1 MDVVRRYRKYAADCL
16 QAARQLSD
24 PKTRGSLID
33 MAQVWKSLA
42 EHTENN
48 APQQDPPKQE

>member
-42 EHTENN
+42 EHTETN
-48 APQQDPPKQE
+48 APQSDPPKQE